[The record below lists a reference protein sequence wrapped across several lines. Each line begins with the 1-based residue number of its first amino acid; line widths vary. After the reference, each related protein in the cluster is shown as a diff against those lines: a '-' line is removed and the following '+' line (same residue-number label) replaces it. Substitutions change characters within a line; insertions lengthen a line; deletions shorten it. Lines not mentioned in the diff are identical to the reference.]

1 MIIYSDNFSPDCV
14 IDGTPVRL
22 DSGFAYDYD
31 GRAVAVYKE
40 AADET
45 ETSPAVK
52 PGWYTA
58 ESGPHNPSKI
68 RQTGGVG
75 YGGGLDA
82 DNWAREVERA
92 GKVAIMRKGHGEI
105 WSE

>member
-14 IDGTPVRL
+14 INGIPVRL
-22 DSGFAYDYD
+22 DSGVAYNHD
-31 GRAVAVYKE
+31 GRAVAIYKNQIKE
-40 AADET
+40 GQDV
-45 ETSPAVK
+45 S
-52 PGWYTA
+52 PGWYSA
-58 ESGPHNPSKI
+58 SGGPFAASKI

-75 YGGGLDA
+75 YGGGIDA
-82 DNWAREVERA
+82 DNWAREVEQS